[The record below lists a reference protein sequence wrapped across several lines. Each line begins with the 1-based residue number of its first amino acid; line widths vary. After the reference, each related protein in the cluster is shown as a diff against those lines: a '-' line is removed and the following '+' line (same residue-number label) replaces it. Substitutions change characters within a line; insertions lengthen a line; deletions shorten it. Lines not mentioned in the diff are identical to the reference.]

1 MPWENQSGGNKNNP
15 WGSGGN
21 RGGSGGG
28 KGPNNPWGNGGGRG
42 SGGGEPPDLDEILR
56 RAQENLRDILP
67 GNLGTGKFFGLII
80 LIILG
85 LWSSSGFFTIQPGEH
100 GVIQRFGQHDR
111 TEIQEGLGYHFPWPV
126 ETITKVNVNEIRRI
140 PIGFNELGGRGGDN
154 KQDIPSESLMLTS
167 DANIVDLDL
176 VVQWDISS
184 AENFLFEIESPV
196 QNIKQVAESAIREVV
211 GQTKMFSIIT
221 QGRAEVA
228 AQAQKIMRQTLEEYN
243 SGVNITQVLIQAA
256 EVHPE
261 VQSAFQDV
269 QSAKQDA
276 IERQNK
282 AQAYSK
288 EVIPEARGQAKQL
301 LQEAEGYKE
310 SVIAKAV
317 GDADRFSAILDSYK
331 TGQEVTRERIYLETM
346 ESIFKDTP
354 KTIVDNT
361 GGSGVVPFLPL
372 NEINKKS
379 R

>member
-1 MPWENQSGGNKNNP
+1 MPWENQSGGKKNKNP
-15 WGSGGN
+15 WGS
-21 RGGSGGG
+21 GGSGGG
-28 KGPNNPWGNGGGRG
+28 KGPNNPWGSG
-42 SGGGEPPDLDEILR
+42 SGKSGSEPPDLDEMIR
-56 RAQENLRDILP
+56 RAQENFKNALP
-67 GNLGTGKFFGLII
+67 GNMGSGKFFGLVII
-80 LIILG
+80 IVIL
-85 LWSSSGFFTIQPGEH
+85 LWMASGFYTIQPGVH
-100 GVIQRFGQHDR
+100 GVIQRFGEHAR
-111 TEIQEGLGYHFPWPV
+111 TDVQEGLGYHVPWPV

-140 PIGFNELGGRGGDN
+140 PIGFNELGGRGGNN

-228 AQAQKIMRQTLEEYN
+228 AQAQRIMRQTLEEYN

-310 SVIAKAV
+310 SVIAKAI

-331 TGQEVTRERIYLETM
+331 TGKEVTRERIYLETM
-346 ESIFKDTP
+346 ENIFKDTP
-354 KTIVDNT
+354 KTIVDHT